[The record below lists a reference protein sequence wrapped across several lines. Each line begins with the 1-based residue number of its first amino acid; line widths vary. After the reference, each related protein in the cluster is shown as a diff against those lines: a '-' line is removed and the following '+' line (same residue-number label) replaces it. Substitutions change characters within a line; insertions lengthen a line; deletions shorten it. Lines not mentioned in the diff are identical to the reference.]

1 MKSAL
6 LLCALTLLGLTHL
19 TPALAAPRDYI
30 GGNISFTTPQDADFE
45 YKSVPLVLESSY
57 DNGLGFGLVFGKS
70 YDNNLR
76 IEGELGY
83 RANDL
88 DAFSDGGEILGA
100 AGDITATSFLFS
112 TYYDI
117 ANPSRFT
124 PYLGAG
130 LGGAYVKLDA
140 RLIEPDPTDAD
151 IVFEDE
157 ALALAY
163 QLGGG
168 VACKLNRV
176 LSLDLGYRYFSTAN
190 LKLKDQ
196 DPAGDNNFETD
207 YSTHN
212 VSLGLRLAF

>member
-6 LLCALTLLGLTHL
+6 LFCTLALSGLLCVS
-19 TPALAAPRDYI
+19 PALAASRDYI
-30 GGNISFTTPQDADFE
+30 GGNISFTTPRDADFE
-45 YKSVPLVLESSY
+45 YKSVPFVLESSY

-83 RANDL
+83 RSNDL
-88 DAFSDGGEILGA
+88 DGFSDGGEILGA
-100 AGDITATSFLFS
+100 AGDITAVSFLFS

-117 ANPSRFT
+117 SNPTRFT

-130 LGGAYVKLDA
+130 LGGAYVSLDG
-140 RLIEPDPTDAD
+140 RTVDPAFGD
-151 IVFEDE
+151 IVFSDE
-157 ALALAY
+157 ALAFAY

-176 LSLDLGYRYFSTAN
+176 LTLDLGYRYFSTAD
-190 LKLKDQ
+190 LKFKDQ
-196 DPAGDNNFETD
+196 DSSGDNNFETD
-207 YSTHN
+207 YSAHN
-212 VSLGLRLAF
+212 VALGLRLAF